1 MLYPYQ
7 AKLHIIYEAY
17 IGCTDMA
24 TRIIID
30 AGHGGFDNGAS
41 YNGRLEKNDN
51 LNLAL
56 ALGDELERRGYD
68 VVYTRTEDVYDSP
81 SQKAAK
87 ANQLGGDLFIS
98 LHRNSAPNANQY
110 AGVQTLVYNTSGVKY
125 DLARNILSELG
136 ELGFKEINV
145 EPRQNLAV
153 LRRTNM
159 PAVLVETGFINN
171 DYDNYLYDSKFE
183 EIAKAIAD
191 GVDDTVSP

>member
-1 MLYPYQ
+1 
-7 AKLHIIYEAY
+7 
-17 IGCTDMA
+17 MA